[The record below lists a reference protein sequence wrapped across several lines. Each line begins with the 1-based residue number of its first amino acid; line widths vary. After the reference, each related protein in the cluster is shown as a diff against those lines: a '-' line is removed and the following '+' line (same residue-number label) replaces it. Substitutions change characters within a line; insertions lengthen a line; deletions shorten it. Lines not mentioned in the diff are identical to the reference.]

1 MQQIVEVVL
10 SNKKML
16 SNYINAPVSPLISLA
31 MLPQLLQA
39 VPRGRRSACSA
50 ASAGSELTELPGS
63 CQVAGTW
70 IQRAATSEGR
80 AVKKKK
86 KKKTMRNL

>member
-1 MQQIVEVVL
+1 MQQIVVVVHY
-10 SNKKML
+10 NKKKIL
-16 SNYINAPVSPLISLA
+16 FNYINAPVSPLSLLA
-31 MLPQLLQA
+31 MLPQLPQV
-39 VPRGRRSACSA
+39 VPRCRRSACSA

-80 AVKKKK
+80 AVKKK
-86 KKKTMRNL
+86 